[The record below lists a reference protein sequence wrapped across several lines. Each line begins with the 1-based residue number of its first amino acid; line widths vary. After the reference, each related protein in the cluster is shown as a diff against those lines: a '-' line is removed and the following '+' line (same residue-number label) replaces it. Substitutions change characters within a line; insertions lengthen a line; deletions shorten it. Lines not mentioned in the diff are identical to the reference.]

1 MASGFRLW
9 RGGGL
14 PHFSHQRILTA
25 QENCLVS
32 RQQLSTRVPSSPHNR
47 VGTRSIPTPRRM
59 APSRCSGWGP
69 QTRYN
74 AFGNPRTPA
83 LPYPPRRQTHCTP
96 TRWRPTSDTPDPFSS
111 ILLGKKEPGRPHAH
125 FFLVSRS
132 AAGFRWADDPSEN
145 TLDPC
150 TGLAIR
156 RFLREVGAGGL
167 SFLSMRAGPL
177 WLPRGPPIRRDSE
190 R

>member
-1 MASGFRLW
+1 MTERSNQTRREDVASGFRLW

-59 APSRCSGWGP
+59 APSRCSGRGP

-83 LPYPPRRQTHCTP
+83 LPYPPRRQAHCTS
-96 TRWRPTSDTPDPFSS
+96 TRWWPKRDKPDLFSPAIPPKNEDDVAPPPRELLRPLPHPVLSD
-111 ILLGKKEPGRPHAH
+111 R
-125 FFLVSRS
+125 
-132 AAGFRWADDPSEN
+132 
-145 TLDPC
+145 
-150 TGLAIR
+150 
-156 RFLREVGAGGL
+156 LRL
-167 SFLSMRAGPL
+167 
-177 WLPRGPPIRRDSE
+177 
-190 R
+190 